1 VKQETL
7 EINEKVYTIS
17 ELKYKDVAAL
27 QDLSKVEAAKKMMQL
42 STGITD
48 EEYDDLSMT
57 DGVALM
63 KLANKVNNLDTE
75 NFQPPV
81 QA

>member
-1 VKQETL
+1 MKQETL

>member
-1 VKQETL
+1 MKQETL
-7 EINEKVYTIS
+7 EIEEKKYTIN

-27 QDLSKVEAAKKMMQL
+27 QELSKTEAAKKMMQL

-48 EEYDDLSMT
+48 EEYDELGMS

-75 NFQPPV
+75 NFQQPI